1 MSEIRRNKQ
10 GWASAR
16 DSPNREAKLF
26 KNEMEGSG

>member
-1 MSEIRRNKQ
+1 MPEIRQSKQ

-16 DSPNREAKLF
+16 DSPNREAGLS